1 MIDRLT
7 PMLTFVRIVEAG
19 SLSAAARTMDRS
31 LPAVCRSLAQ
41 LEERLGARLLN
52 RTTRRIGLTD
62 AGTQFYERCRRI
74 VAELDEAE
82 AGVTAQRLEPQGA
95 LAVSA
100 PLLFGR
106 MHVAPAVTALLTR
119 HPKVTASLLLTD
131 HLVNLVEAGIDV
143 AVRIG
148 RLADSSLVAR
158 RLGAIPRVVC
168 AAPAYLERRGT
179 PRTPEELERHDCIR
193 FTDLTPGREW
203 PFVAEEVERRVKV
216 TGPLTTNNGDVAI
229 AAAEAGLG
237 LVMVLGYQVEAQLAR
252 RALVRVLREFE
263 PPPSPVQAV
272 YPSGRLVPAKL
283 RAFLDVLTETVGPR
297 LERLARLGERR
308 RAPRLRQ

>member
-1 MIDRLT
+1 MNDRLT
-7 PMLTFVRIVEAG
+7 PMVTFVRIVEAG
-19 SLSAAARTMDRS
+19 SLSGAARAMERS

-41 LEERLGARLLN
+41 LEARLGARLLN

-62 AGTQFYERCRRI
+62 AGTQFFERCRRI

-82 AGVTAQRLEPQGA
+82 ASVTAQGRAPQGA
-95 LAVSA
+95 LAISA

-106 MHVAPAVTALLTR
+106 MHVAPAVTVLLGR
-119 HPKVTASLLLTD
+119 YPQVTATLLLTD

-168 AAPAYLERRGT
+168 AAPGYLARRGT
-179 PRTPEELERHDCIR
+179 PRAPAALEQHDCIR
-193 FTDLTPGREW
+193 FTELTPGREW
-203 PFVAEEVERRVKV
+203 PFVVDQAERRVKV
-216 TGPLTTNNGDVAI
+216 GGPLATNNGDVAI

-237 LVMVLGYQVEAQLAR
+237 LVMVLGYQVEAQLANG
-252 RALVRVLREFE
+252 ALVRVLREFE

-283 RAFLDVLTETVGPR
+283 RAFLDVLAELVTPR
-297 LERLARLGERR
+297 LEQLAEPEALPKPRR
-308 RAPRLRQ
+308 PR

>member
-1 MIDRLT
+1 MSDRLT
-7 PMLTFVRIVEAG
+7 PMLTFVRIVESG
-19 SLSAAARTMDRS
+19 SLSAAARAMERS

-41 LEERLGARLLN
+41 LETRLGARLLN

-62 AGTQFYERCRRI
+62 TGAQFYERCRRI

-82 AGVTAQRLEPQGA
+82 TSVTAQGLEPQGG
-95 LAVSA
+95 LAISA

-106 MHVAPAVTALLTR
+106 MHVAPAVTTLLAR

-158 RLGAIPRVVC
+158 RLGAIPRIVC
-168 AAPAYLERRGT
+168 AAPAYLERRGA
-179 PRTPEELERHDCIR
+179 PRAPEELARHDCIR

-203 PFVAEEVERRVKV
+203 PFVAGEVERRVKV
-216 TGPLTTNNGDVAI
+216 SGPLATNNGDVAI

-252 RALVRVLREFE
+252 GQLVRVLREFE

-283 RAFLDVLTETVGPR
+283 RVFLDVLAETVAPR

-308 RAPRLRQ
+308 KSARRR

>member
-1 MIDRLT
+1 MSDRLT

-19 SLSAAARTMDRS
+19 SLSAAARAMERS

-41 LEERLGARLLN
+41 LEARLGARLLN

-62 AGTQFYERCRRI
+62 AGAQFFERCRRI

-82 AGVTAQRLEPQGA
+82 ASVAAASLAPRGA
-95 LAVSA
+95 LAISA

-106 MHVAPAVTALLTR
+106 MHVAPAVTALLAR
-119 HPKVTASLLLTD
+119 HPQVTAHLLLTD

-148 RLADSSLVAR
+148 RLADSSLIAR

-168 AAPAYLERRGT
+168 AAPDYLARRGA
-179 PRTPEELERHDCIR
+179 PAAPDALERHDCIR

-203 PFVAEEVERRVKV
+203 PFVVDEVERRVKV
-216 TGPLTTNNGDVAI
+216 NGPLATNNGDVAI

-237 LVMVLGYQVEAQLAR
+237 LVMVLGYQVESQLASGT
-252 RALVRVLREFE
+252 LVRVLREFE

-272 YPSGRLVPAKL
+272 HPSGRLVPAKL
-283 RAFLDVLTETVGPR
+283 RAFLDVLAELVTPR
-297 LERLARLGERR
+297 LERLAATAAPQGPRR
-308 RAPRLRQ
+308 R